1 MSPVE
6 AVASF
11 FARYADFRGR
21 SRRSEYWWV
30 QLALGLA
37 YLAAALVVSVLGAVS
52 DTLGTAASVLLAL
65 LALAVAVP
73 AYALLWR
80 RLHDTGRSGWWF
92 LLGLVP
98 FGGIVL
104 LVLCCLEGEPRP
116 NRFGPSPKALTY
128 R

>member
-6 AVASF
+6 AVSSF
-11 FARYADFRGR
+11 FARYADFGGR

-30 QLALGLA
+30 QLALA
-37 YLAAALVVSVLGAVS
+37 VVYVVAAVLVSVLGAVS
-52 DTLGTAASVLLAL
+52 DTLGTAASAL
-65 LALAVAVP
+65 LALVALAVVVP
-73 AYALLWR
+73 SYALLWR

-104 LVLCCLEGEPRP
+104 LVFCCLEGQPVA
-116 NRFGPSPKALTY
+116 NRFGPPARALSH